1 MNPKVLVVVVVLLV
15 VLLAVSVGLGASQEE
30 GPLPA
35 STPSLAE
42 KLGKLFVREKRLV
55 VQDISAASPSG
66 CRAQLG
72 QGAIILVQGESCTLI
87 IGSSSATVRVLPLEL
102 VQGAQARVMLDP
114 NGDKGL
120 TSDQTLDV
128 KKSSAELRFFKEGG
142 TLEITCEQGG
152 TDGTC
157 RLKTK

>member
-1 MNPKVLVVVVVLLV
+1 MVVVLLV
-15 VLLAVSVGLGASQEE
+15 VLLAVSVGLGAGQEE

-35 STPSLAE
+35 STPPLAE
-42 KLGKLFVREKRLV
+42 KLGKLFVREKRLG
-55 VQDISAASPSG
+55 VQDIRAASPSG

-72 QGAIILVQGESCTLI
+72 QGAIILAQGDSCTLI
-87 IGSSSATVRVLPLEL
+87 ISSSSATVRVLPLEL
-102 VQGAQARVMLDP
+102 VQGVRARVMLDP

-120 TSDQTLDV
+120 TSDQTLDAD
-128 KKSSAELRFFKEGG
+128 KPEAELRFFEEGG

-157 RLKTK
+157 RLKTR